1 MKYYSEKLN
10 KFYDSVDECT
20 KAEKEEDLKQSN
32 ISKQKK
38 ELSKAIEDADNKL
51 KEANKLYHIAQD
63 KAKEILEKSNKE
75 IHNILDVAEENVKKA
90 EEEKLNAIIKF
101 NKEFGSYKVAL
112 TNEDAVDAF
121 DRSFERFDK
130 TIKNIFKNFWF

>member
-20 KAEKEEDLKQSN
+20 KAEEEEDLKQSN

-75 IHNILDVAEENVKKA
+75 IHDILDVAEENVKKA

-112 TNEDAVDAF
+112 TNEDAMDAF